1 MKLEEVN
8 MFLDGKLSL
17 PEFEEWIYKK
27 NGLENSI
34 GQEYYDFLISFNYN
48 QEGAKYEL
56 KKYLLSNVTNEIEF
70 ADWKATNLL
79 TEIGMNNSI
88 EDYFSCFLKNPR
100 VLKNRKT
107 KFTQLW
113 TSKEI
118 EINWTNEVKQF
129 VRHASEYKKEPDYL
143 NLGMYDNGYIYLIL
157 NRKNELWLA
166 YDIIDKQEY
175 FAKSMEKAIT
185 RLILEKN

>member
-1 MKLEEVN
+1 M
-8 MFLDGKLSL
+8 
-17 PEFEEWIYKK
+17 
-27 NGLENSI
+27 
-34 GQEYYDFLISFNYN
+34 
-48 QEGAKYEL
+48 
-56 KKYLLSNVTNEIEF
+56 
-70 ADWKATNLL
+70 
-79 TEIGMNNSI
+79 
-88 EDYFSCFLKNPR
+88 
-100 VLKNRKT
+100 KNRKT

-175 FAKSMEKAIT
+175 FAKSMEKAII
-185 RLILEKN
+185 RLILEKNMSNIG